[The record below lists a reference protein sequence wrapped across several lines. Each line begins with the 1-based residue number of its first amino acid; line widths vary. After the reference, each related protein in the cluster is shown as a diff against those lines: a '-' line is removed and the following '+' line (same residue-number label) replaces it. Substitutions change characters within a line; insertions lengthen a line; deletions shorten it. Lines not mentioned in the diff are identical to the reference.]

1 MSTTHPVVS
10 TASIQYRVVG
20 ARLQVRAD
28 GDGRTIS
35 GVVVPY
41 GETAKVGGY
50 TESFTSGAF
59 AGTDPASIPLLAQHD
74 RERLPIGVG
83 TSFTDTATGFEGAFR
98 VSNTQA
104 GNDVLEL
111 IRDGAVSGLS
121 VGFLPIPDGDRWSAD
136 RTRVERTRA
145 QLVEVSVVAWPAY
158 DGARIHDLRSA
169 MHTPRTPR
177 LALARLVRHR

>member
-1 MSTTHPVVS
+1 MTTTPTV
-10 TASIQYRVVG
+10 QYRTRT
-20 ARLQVRAD
+20 AKLQVRAE
-28 GDGRTIS
+28 GRLVVGTIL
-35 GVVVPY
+35 PY

-59 AGTDPASIPLLAQHD
+59 AGTDPATIPLLAQHD

-83 TSFTDTATGFEGAFR
+83 VSLTDTPTGLDGEFK
-98 VSNTQA
+98 VSKTQA
-104 GNDVLEL
+104 GDDVLEL

-121 VGFLPIPDGDRWSAD
+121 IGFLPVPDGDRWSAD

-158 DGARIHDLRSA
+158 DGARIHDLRA
-169 MHTPRTPR
+169 AFGDTVPRRPR
-177 LALARLVRHR
+177 LTLARLVRHR